1 MFEEI
6 VGSSESLQKVLAQVS
21 LASEFPGCACR
32 HAQAS
37 RVEVAIHYGSGHF
50 WLRIVDNGKG
60 IDPTILAKGGRSGHH
75 GLPGMKE
82 RAWLARGKL
91 TLASKPESGTEI
103 EVTIPASLVYTNPA
117 SRHGRWLR
125 ERSLTQPGYRELPQ
139 SRDRWPYFCYA
150 RAARPLLP
158 HSDFIEQRARNR
170 HAHPVEFAAGVL
182 PRRHQILR
190 ARPVVR
196 RILAEFQR
204 PEVGCPA
211 GECISNVRQDHTTI
225 NRG

>member
-1 MFEEI
+1 MDIEDRKRDEDRLQRENAALREEINQVPMFEEI

-82 RAWLARGKL
+82 RARLARGKL

-139 SRDRWPYFCYA
+139 SRDRWPISVTRGR
-150 RAARPLLP
+150 RAPYCLIQISL
-158 HSDFIEQRARNR
+158 SSVRAIDT
-170 HAHPVEFAAGVL
+170 PIQL
-182 PRRHQILR
+182 
-190 ARPVVR
+190 
-196 RILAEFQR
+196 
-204 PEVGCPA
+204 
-211 GECISNVRQDHTTI
+211 S
-225 NRG
+225 